1 MAKMLQ
7 WIGGIL
13 ALLGFGNLI
22 YTPWIASG
30 ENSLLNGL
38 LFNGMLF
45 VVPGS
50 IVYGIGVAMAIR
62 ARKNQP
68 DPVLLKA
75 VGNGKPVDQ
84 RLEELASLRQK
95 GMITPEEFEQYR
107 KEILN
112 AL

>member
-38 LFNGMLF
+38 LFNGILF
-45 VVPGS
+45 VVPGC
-50 IVYGIGVAMAIR
+50 IIYGIGVAAAIR
-62 ARKNQP
+62 ARRAQPVQVVKNAGWQ
-68 DPVLLKA
+68 
-75 VGNGKPVDQ
+75 GKPFDQ
-84 RLEELASLRQK
+84 RLQELASLREK
-95 GMITPEEFEQYR
+95 GIISQEEFEQYR
-107 KEILN
+107 KEILE